1 MASIQLHAEIV
12 QRNGKSV
19 VVLPYEEFV
28 ALQEVLAD
36 YEDLV
41 DLRTAKD
48 AEHDAPSIPISEVQR
63 EFGT

>member
-1 MASIQLHAEIV
+1 MASIQLHPEIV

-28 ALQEVLAD
+28 VLQEILAD
-36 YEDLV
+36 YEDLL
-41 DLRTAKD
+41 DLRAAKHN
-48 AEHDAPSIPISEVQR
+48 EHDAPSVPLSEVQR